1 MLLLPWKHTLSWS
14 RSPPARPAPVA
25 RRATG
30 YAAQWAALR
39 AAGRVQRAVV
49 TTEQLEAARKTFR
62 RKTQVYLQQLL
73 VMVFDELPTKSAAR
87 TALRQGRIHVNGCVV
102 TAADAPAAQPGDAVT
117 LHLGADALRIAD
129 DLEKRLHNWND
140 LRRTREE
147 AQIRLLHS
155 DPKMGLAVVNK
166 PAGLDSV
173 PWTQSHKKKRFTFQD
188 YLPMV
193 VPPPDEGTPC
203 NGPKVC
209 HRLDFRVAGPLLVA
223 TSLEAARRLKRLF
236 AEQRVEKEY
245 RAIVC
250 GRVKEE
256 GETFSIEEPLDGK
269 ASHTDVKVLQ
279 VVRCPHHGDL
289 SMLALWPK
297 TGRYRQLRRH
307 LAEVLGRSIVNEDEG
322 LFRAASARWLA
333 AGDQR
338 RRQLMCRHCRWW
350 SGLAG
355 ISSSRPF
362 RSPSLTTFPCAW
374 RFPGASKS
382 CCGSQRRLGTVDG
395 APMRKDEADDFQ
407 AGGWIGS

>member
-307 LAEVLGRSIVNEDEG
+307 LAEVLGRPIVNEDEG
-322 LFRAASARWLA
+322 LFRAASARWQETTPADVPPLQMVERA
-333 AGDQR
+333 RGNLFLQAIQVAIPDDLSVRVAVSR
-338 RRQLMCRHCRWW
+338 RFEELLRQSEEAWNRGWRTDAE
-350 SGLAG
+350 G
-355 ISSSRPF
+355 
-362 RSPSLTTFPCAW
+362 RS
-374 RFPGASKS
+374 
-382 CCGSQRRLGTVDG
+382 RRL
-395 APMRKDEADDFQ
+395 
-407 AGGWIGS
+407 